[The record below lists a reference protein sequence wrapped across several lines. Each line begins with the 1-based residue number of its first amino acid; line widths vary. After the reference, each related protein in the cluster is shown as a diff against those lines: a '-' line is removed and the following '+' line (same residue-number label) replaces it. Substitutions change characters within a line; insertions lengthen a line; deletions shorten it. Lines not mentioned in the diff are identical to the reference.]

1 MIISGLQAKAKDR
14 QWLKNQTSGELDDTK
29 LIEGKSKSKFIM
41 FISYFHHLRF
51 LYQLILNKFYVCR
64 YHRREINL

>member
-41 FISYFHHLRF
+41 FISYFHHGF
-51 LYQLILNKFYVCR
+51 AIFVPSDSKLILC
-64 YHRREINL
+64 L

>member
-29 LIEGKSKSKFIM
+29 LIEGRKYEIDYGGKFNAFESKKCM
-41 FISYFHHLRF
+41 FF
-51 LYQLILNKFYVCR
+51 ILNQFYIGR
-64 YHRREINL
+64 YHR

>member
-41 FISYFHHLRF
+41 FIIYFAIF
-51 LYQLILNKFYVCR
+51 VPSDSKLILC
-64 YHRREINL
+64 L

>member
-41 FISYFHHLRF
+41 FI
-51 LYQLILNKFYVCR
+51 I
-64 YHRREINL
+64 

>member
-41 FISYFHHLRF
+41 FIS
-51 LYQLILNKFYVCR
+51 
-64 YHRREINL
+64 

>member
-29 LIEGKSKSKFIM
+29 LIEGKKKFKIHYVYKLFPTLSM
-41 FISYFHHLRF
+41 NQFIVPYNSEF
-51 LYQLILNKFYVCR
+51 ILC
-64 YHRREINL
+64 L